1 MVLINNLGGKMKKHM
16 TVTAFIVKKNSI
28 LLHWHEKVKEWL
40 PPGGHIEKNE
50 DPIEALNREIL
61 EETGLEVII
70 IPTNQILNIS
80 NLEQIIPPFTIMI
93 EDIDDPKDGKHK
105 HIDLIY
111 FTKITNTINNIN
123 VNTKQKWFWVSKEQL
138 LKKSKIF
145 NIQGKKSMPPEDVIK
160 LGIKAIDFIKNEK

>member
-1 MVLINNLGGKMKKHM
+1 M

-111 FTKITNTINNIN
+111 I
-123 VNTKQKWFWVSKEQL
+123 
-138 LKKSKIF
+138 
-145 NIQGKKSMPPEDVIK
+145 
-160 LGIKAIDFIKNEK
+160 

>member
-1 MVLINNLGGKMKKHM
+1 
-16 TVTAFIVKKNSI
+16 
-28 LLHWHEKVKEWL
+28 
-40 PPGGHIEKNE
+40 
-50 DPIEALNREIL
+50 
-61 EETGLEVII
+61 
-70 IPTNQILNIS
+70 
-80 NLEQIIPPFTIMI
+80 MI